1 MSLDPRAFLPLP
13 LREGGGGSGA
23 YSQGQRLDEPL
34 PPAPSLKGRGRIS
47 CRTCIRRIGTPTS
60 SLKGRGRLS
69 PFASVMRTLP
79 LALPVLL
86 LAACAGP
93 GGPAPGSPQAQ
104 ANAQTAEACQQRA
117 DEVYNMRHRD
127 TIYAPPADVNTPFS
141 GSYAPG
147 VEDRTL
153 SGIYER
159 DSMVSD
165 CERNTGVEG
174 SRTPEQGAPPPG
186 YGPVARP

>member
-34 PPAPSLKGRGRIS
+34 PPAPSLKGRGR
-47 CRTCIRRIGTPTS
+47 
-60 SLKGRGRLS
+60 LS
-69 PFASVMRTLP
+69 PFASVMRTLLP
-79 LALPVLL
+79 ALPVLL